1 LGIPVETISA
11 VLDFG
16 SIILMVVLGR
26 EGAHFF
32 KQPYC
37 MEWMDV
43 EQIIRM
49 SFPPL
54 NVFFDILQPCP
65 GLPSK
70 KEEQ

>member
-1 LGIPVETISA
+1 
-11 VLDFG
+11 
-16 SIILMVVLGR
+16 
-26 EGAHFF
+26 
-32 KQPYC
+32 